1 MSLKEKIKKVTSSEL
16 FQKIC
21 FAKHCTFAE
30 LQQTSNLDNME
41 LCMALSELM
50 KTQKISQT
58 RDKNGN
64 IIFQACA

>member
-1 MSLKEKIKKVTSSEL
+1 MSLKEKVKNVTSSEL

-21 FAKHCTFAE
+21 FAKRCTFAE
-30 LQQTSNLDNME
+30 LQQTSQLDNME

-58 RDKNGN
+58 RDENGD
-64 IIFQACA
+64 IVFQVCA